1 LAGHRKKPSDTR
13 SSVSPERLQAAITKG
28 VKKSDAKCEGFI
40 GVIVQRQTPKA
51 RFDADWSVK
60 GVRFGKADRDKC
72 GLAVQSRGQVEG
84 VDPEAVWL
92 IRPCVADNFIGCEAA

>member
-1 LAGHRKKPSDTR
+1 LARHRKKPSDTR

-72 GLAVQSRGQVEG
+72 GLALVTIVERMQR
-84 VDPEAVWL
+84 EFSLA
-92 IRPCVADNFIGCEAA
+92 ADVPGSAEKPDELESDV